1 MPTAPTISPREREV
15 LLAVADR
22 LTNAE
27 IADRLHVSVRTV
39 ESHVSALLRKLDA
52 RDRRELA
59 ARAPG
64 PAAPAGLVVG
74 APRPPTSFVGRAA
87 ERDAVVRLVAE
98 SRVTTVLGP
107 GGMGKTR
114 PAVAARSRPAGR

>member
-1 MPTAPTISPREREV
+1 MTAGNWPRG
-15 LLAVADR
+15 
-22 LTNAE
+22 
-27 IADRLHVSVRTV
+27 H
-39 ESHVSALLRKLDA
+39 
-52 RDRRELA
+52 
-59 ARAPG
+59 PG
-64 PAAPAGLVVG
+64 RPAWSWG
-74 APRPPTSFVGRAA
+74 TAA